1 LEEGKELEEPYFKRT
16 ENTRSSKKIH
26 PAILILSAILIMA
39 IITVLV
45 AIVLSSGNILEQK
58 ITNADAEK
66 FVGTWIVQ
74 EYQETD
80 IFYTSG
86 RVYWGDTGMGDYR
99 IEDGYLYIDIDG
111 FMITGIY
118 SYSFTNDYKSLI
130 LTLVNHQS
138 EYDEG
143 FTIHLDKQ

>member
-1 LEEGKELEEPYFKRT
+1 LEEPYFKRT

-26 PAILILSAILIMA
+26 PAIVIFSAIYIMA
-39 IITVLV
+39 IISVVV

-58 ITNADAEK
+58 ITNAHAEK
-66 FVGTWIVQ
+66 IVGTWIVQ

-80 IFYTSG
+80 IFYPSG
-86 RVYWGDTGMGDYR
+86 RVHWGDTGIGDYR

-118 SYSFTNDYKSLI
+118 SYSVTNDYKILI
-130 LTLVNHQS
+130 LTLINPQS
-138 EYDEG
+138 EYVEG
-143 FTIHLDKQ
+143 LTIHLDKQ